1 VSEQVIA
8 YHPEFARLP
17 DADGKTLGTDAA
29 LLLSQAVWLA
39 ANRAD
44 AQGWAE
50 WTMAQ
55 CEEQTGL
62 TRRQQQRILP
72 MLESAGILKTD
83 RRGEKGTRHIRL
95 CGLFARKVQT
105 EKHETCKQESEN
117 EMSLHERCK
126 QENPDST
133 KGANRK
139 ARNVQT
145 EPASL
150 PTKESKTL
158 KESPPYISPQKGE
171 PRQARTVFVPPA
183 LEEVAA
189 YMAEIGVPY
198 LAEQWLAYYQAN
210 GWKVGRNPMK
220 DWKASCRTWKANE
233 KNGTRGSPARTTAVV
248 SSRTLADLAA
258 EEGEAARQWFA
269 KRSVNNGR

>member
-8 YHPEFARLP
+8 YRPEFARLP
-17 DADGKTLGTDAA
+17 DADGKPLGTDAA

-50 WTMAQ
+50 WTLAQ
-55 CEEQTGL
+55 CEDQTGL

-72 MLESAGILKTD
+72 MLEAAGILKTD
-83 RRGEKGTRHIRL
+83 RRGEKGVRHIRL
-95 CGLFARKVQT
+95 CGQFARKVQT

-117 EMSLHERCK
+117 EMSLHETCK

-145 EPASL
+145 EPL
-150 PTKESKTL
+150 PVSTKDIKTL

-171 PRQARTVFVPPA
+171 PRQARNVFVPPS
-183 LEEVAA
+183 LEEVSA
-189 YMAEIGVPY
+189 YLAEIGVPH

-210 GWKVGRNPMK
+210 GWKIGRNPMK
-220 DWKASCRTWKANE
+220 DWRASCRTWKANE
-233 KNGTRGSPARTTAVV
+233 RANVRGSPARAAPVQ
-248 SSRTLADLAA
+248 SNRTMADLAA
-258 EEGEAARQWFA
+258 EEGEALRRIFE
-269 KRSVNNGR
+269 KRGVQNGR